1 MHALAHRPRRSPTPA
16 EIVNAY
22 LSAFIAREYGEAR
35 RYLADENFYY
45 EDPVNRFDS
54 ADELLRYT
62 QMVGPVIASVDVL
75 KQFTDGNEVCT
86 ILSFTAQLSEKTTVM
101 VVQWALVRNG
111 RIVSMYGIY
120 DAHDQKKLY
129 EID

>member
-1 MHALAHRPRRSPTPA
+1 MSARTKGTTSRRNRCPRRSPSPA

-62 QMVGPVIASVDVL
+62 QMVGPVIASEGIHEIEV
-75 KQFTDGNEVCT
+75 TD
-86 ILSFTAQLSEKTTVM
+86 
-101 VVQWALVRNG
+101 LV
-111 RIVSMYGIY
+111 
-120 DAHDQKKLY
+120 
-129 EID
+129 